1 MDDVTAETLTERLK
15 SAQNEGETLAALVAA
30 TRAQIKCQHSLGC
43 RIKAMERHLHEFE
56 ASIDAKIDQRVAH
69 ELDQKYEAL
78 TTLIRSCPARSAASR
93 SGTKGLLG
101 VFRGAALKDL
111 IIFLLVA
118 AVAALAGLDVHG
130 LLGG

>member
-43 RIKAMERHLHEFE
+43 RIKAMEKHLHEFE

-93 SGTKGLLG
+93 SGFKGLG
-101 VFRGAALKDL
+101 VFRGAALKDI

>member
-93 SGTKGLLG
+93 PVAKGLG
-101 VFRGAALKDL
+101 VFRGAALKDI